1 MFEAL
6 RPYILSF
13 IPFFVAINIAS
24 ILPIFISLT
33 RDLGREERRRVVR
46 NSVLTALVIAIG
58 FMFIGKGIFVVMG
71 ISITDFK
78 IGGGILLLVLAV
90 QLLLKG
96 EEEVKERLEEAAI
109 VPIGT
114 PLITGPAVLTT
125 TLIMVDSYG
134 MIPTIVSFLLNILI
148 VWVVFLKSEFVVKTI
163 GLNGTRAVAKVSEI
177 LLSAIAVMLIRKG
190 IVEVIKTSIA

>member
-6 RPYILSF
+6 RPYVLSF

>member
-1 MFEAL
+1 
-6 RPYILSF
+6 
-13 IPFFVAINIAS
+13 
-24 ILPIFISLT
+24 
-33 RDLGREERRRVVR
+33 
-46 NSVLTALVIAIG
+46 
-58 FMFIGKGIFVVMG
+58 MFIGKGIFVVMG